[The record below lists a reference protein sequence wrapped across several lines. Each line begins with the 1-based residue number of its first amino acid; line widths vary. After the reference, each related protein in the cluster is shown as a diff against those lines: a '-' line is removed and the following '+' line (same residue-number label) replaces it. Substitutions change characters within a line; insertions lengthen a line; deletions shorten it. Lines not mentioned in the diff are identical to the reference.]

1 MTFDFTIELL
11 SNALGTHGNSVGG
24 WGFEPRVTR
33 TVDNHSSSHI
43 IFCGPQE
50 TKSQY
55 RESGLMV
62 LSSDFFLKL
71 YYVGRQ
77 YAFRKKHPYN
87 HGV

>member
-1 MTFDFTIELL
+1 MLFLQDHEGASVSVSLLSILQVVAMTFDFTIELL

-24 WGFEPRVTR
+24 WGFEPRVAR

-55 RESGLMV
+55 R
-62 LSSDFFLKL
+62 
-71 YYVGRQ
+71 
-77 YAFRKKHPYN
+77 
-87 HGV
+87 